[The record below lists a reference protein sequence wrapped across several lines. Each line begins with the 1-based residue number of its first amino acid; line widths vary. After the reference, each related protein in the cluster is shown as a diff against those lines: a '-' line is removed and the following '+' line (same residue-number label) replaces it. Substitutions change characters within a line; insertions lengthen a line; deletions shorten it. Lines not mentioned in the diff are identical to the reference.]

1 MYSGKSLQRQKKVKV
16 VAYDH
21 AKLKTVIDSE
31 PANNVRTDEEVLAWL
46 KTERTTHVPVQTED
60 FVRYLAVEGIWA
72 AMHDS
77 ADAGVITARDE
88 IDMITQRLPTVDTQS
103 TRAVAVMDSLI
114 AAGVANSTQK
124 AEAMALSDAQQTPL
138 QESGLGRAVLGDV
151 IIARSL

>member
-1 MYSGKSLQRQKKVKV
+1 M
-16 VAYDH
+16 AYDH

-46 KTERTTHVPVQTED
+46 KTERTTHVPATTEE

-77 ADAGVITARDE
+77 TDASVVSARDE

-103 TRAVAVMDSLI
+103 ARAIEVIDSLV
-114 AAGVANSTQK
+114 AAGIANSTHK
-124 AEAMALSDAQQTPL
+124 TEVMALSDAQQTPL

-151 IIARSL
+151 IIARGL